1 MKAGI
6 KLTIGLF
13 ILSIVTAL
21 IQLWFAP
28 WQPAFFV
35 KTELTIGALL
45 LIVLVL
51 CFVAKEYHDNEV
63 TRSGE
68 HLDD

>member
-28 WQPAFFV
+28 WRPAFFV

-51 CFVAKEYHDNEV
+51 CFVAKEHHDN
-63 TRSGE
+63 TITKSGE
-68 HLDD
+68 QLDD

>member
-1 MKAGI
+1 MKTGM

-28 WQPAFFV
+28 WQPAFFI

-51 CFVAKEYHDNEV
+51 CFVAKEHHDNKV

-68 HLDD
+68 QLDD

>member
-1 MKAGI
+1 MKASM

-13 ILSIVTAL
+13 ILGIVTGL

-28 WQPAFFV
+28 WQPAFFI

-51 CFVAKEYHDNEV
+51 CFVAKEHHDNKV

>member
-1 MKAGI
+1 MKAGM

-13 ILSIVTAL
+13 ILGILTGL

-28 WQPAFFV
+28 WQPEFFV
-35 KTELTIGALL
+35 KIELTIGALL
-45 LIVLVL
+45 LIALVL
-51 CFVAKEYHDNEV
+51 CSVAKEQHDNKI

>member
-1 MKAGI
+1 MKAGM

-13 ILSIVTAL
+13 ILGIVTGL

-28 WQPAFFV
+28 LKQVLFL
-35 KTELTIGALL
+35 KTELTIGALV

-51 CFVAKEYHDNEV
+51 CFVAKEHHDN
-63 TRSGE
+63 TITKSGE

>member
-1 MKAGI
+1 MKAGM

-13 ILSIVTAL
+13 ILGILTGLV
-21 IQLWFAP
+21 QLWFAP

-35 KTELTIGALL
+35 KAELTIGALL

-51 CFVAKEYHDNEV
+51 CFVAKEHHDNKI
-63 TRSGE
+63 TRSDE

>member
-28 WQPAFFV
+28 WQQAFFV

-51 CFVAKEYHDNEV
+51 CFVANEYHDNEV

-68 HLDD
+68 QLDD

>member
-1 MKAGI
+1 MKAGM

-13 ILSIVTAL
+13 ILGILTGL

-28 WQPAFFV
+28 WQPEFFV
-35 KTELTIGALL
+35 KIELTIGALL
-45 LIVLVL
+45 LIALVL
-51 CFVAKEYHDNEV
+51 CSVAKEHHDNKI

>member
-1 MKAGI
+1 MKLGI
-6 KLTIGLF
+6 KLIVGLF
-13 ILSIVTAL
+13 ILGVITAL

-28 WQPAFFV
+28 WQPEFFV
-35 KTELTIGALL
+35 KTEMTIGALL

-51 CFVAKEYHDNEV
+51 CFVAKEHHDNKI

-68 HLDD
+68 HLD

>member
-1 MKAGI
+1 MNAGM

-13 ILSIVTAL
+13 ILGIVTGL
-21 IQLWFAP
+21 VQLWFTP
-28 WQPAFFV
+28 WQPEFFV

-51 CFVAKEYHDNEV
+51 CFVAKEHHDNKV

>member
-28 WQPAFFV
+28 WQPAFFI

-51 CFVAKEYHDNEV
+51 CFVAKEHHDNKV

-68 HLDD
+68 QLDD

>member
-1 MKAGI
+1 MKASM

-13 ILSIVTAL
+13 ILGIVTAL

-28 WQPAFFV
+28 WQPAFFI

-51 CFVAKEYHDNEV
+51 CFVAKEHHDNKV

-68 HLDD
+68 QLDD

>member
-1 MKAGI
+1 MKTGM
-6 KLTIGLF
+6 KLTLGLF

-28 WQPAFFV
+28 WQPAFFI

-51 CFVAKEYHDNEV
+51 CFVAKEHHDNKV

-68 HLDD
+68 QLDD

>member
-1 MKAGI
+1 MKFGM

-13 ILSIVTAL
+13 ILGMVTGL
-21 IQLWFAP
+21 IQLWFSL

-45 LIVLVL
+45 LIALVL
-51 CFVAKEYHDNEV
+51 CFVAKEHYDY
-63 TRSGE
+63 TITKSGE

>member
-1 MKAGI
+1 MKTGM

-21 IQLWFAP
+21 IQLWFAA
-28 WQPAFFV
+28 WQPAFFI

-51 CFVAKEYHDNEV
+51 CFVAKEHHDNKV

-68 HLDD
+68 QLDD

>member
-1 MKAGI
+1 MSAGI
-6 KLTIGLF
+6 KWIIGLF
-13 ILSIVTAL
+13 ILGIVTGL
-21 IQLWFAP
+21 IQLWFSP
-28 WQPAFFV
+28 WLPAFFV
-35 KTELTIGALL
+35 KIELTIGALL

-51 CFVAKEYHDNEV
+51 CFVAKEHYDNKI